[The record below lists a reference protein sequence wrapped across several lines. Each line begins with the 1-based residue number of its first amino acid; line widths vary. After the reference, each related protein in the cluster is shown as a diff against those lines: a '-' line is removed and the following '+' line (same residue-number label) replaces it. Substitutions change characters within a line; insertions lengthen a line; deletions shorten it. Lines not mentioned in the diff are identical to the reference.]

1 MQENCPRDPT
11 TSSVVYGLAVA
22 GCVVALITLDAR
34 VEGAPTRTLLVV
46 DFSDVTLDF
55 WNAVG
60 VSFCFRGVFW
70 GARANFFFFRLRCL

>member
-1 MQENCPRDPT
+1 M
-11 TSSVVYGLAVA
+11 AVA

-34 VEGAPTRTLLVV
+34 NRQAPTRTLLVV

-60 VSFCFRGVFW
+60 VCVFLFSVESEGLLTMFCGVGCDFCDC
-70 GARANFFFFRLRCL
+70 GKRR